1 LLTRWGFF
9 IDFWFEVFCYTN
21 LPAMPK
27 AGKPA
32 VRVAQSFF
40 PGIKG
45 IIVILVVVNVDEFT
59 QRVQKVYTKCNGS
72 RV

>member
-1 LLTRWGFF
+1 
-9 IDFWFEVFCYTN
+9 
-21 LPAMPK
+21 MPK

-45 IIVILVVVNVDEFT
+45 FIVILVVVNVDEFT

>member
-21 LPAMPK
+21 LPDGSQGCTKVARTCLT
-27 AGKPA
+27 A
-32 VRVAQSFF
+32 VRVAQSFL

-45 IIVILVVVNVDEFT
+45 FIVILVVVNVDEFT
-59 QRVQKVYTKCNGS
+59 QRVKKGLH
-72 RV
+72 

>member
-1 LLTRWGFF
+1 LTFGLRFF
-9 IDFWFEVFCYTN
+9 VTQTCLT
-21 LPAMPK
+21 
-27 AGKPA
+27 A
-32 VRVAQSFF
+32 VRVAQSFL

-45 IIVILVVVNVDEFT
+45 FIVILVVVNVDEFT